1 MYVQHGGFIEGG
13 ELFAAAHFNI
23 VKPEAETMDP
33 QQRHLLEV
41 SFEAFLGAKIEKS
54 TLMGSLTGVFVGQD
68 KCDWNRMISGSQGGP
83 YAATG
88 GS

>member
-1 MYVQHGGFIEGG
+1 MREATTGLKMYVQHGGFIEGG

-41 SFEAFLGAKIEKS
+41 SFEAFLGAV
-54 TLMGSLTGVFVGQD
+54 VFVGSRSFGAIRPSKVFD
-68 KCDWNRMISGSQGGP
+68 SSGQG
-83 YAATG
+83 
-88 GS
+88 